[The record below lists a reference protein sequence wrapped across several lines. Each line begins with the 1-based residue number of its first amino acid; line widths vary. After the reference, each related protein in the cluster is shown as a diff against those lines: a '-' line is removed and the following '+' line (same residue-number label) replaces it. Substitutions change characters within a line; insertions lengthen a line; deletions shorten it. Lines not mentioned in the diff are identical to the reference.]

1 MQDLQCWYR
10 ALDLEP
16 GASIEEVNQAHRDL
30 ALVWHP
36 DRLPKDM
43 PRLQEKAH
51 AKLQEINNAR
61 DRLREHVANLPNGK
75 NVGVT
80 SQNAERSNGYSS
92 TSTTTARSNNGSAS
106 TRSTTTTTSTRSTT
120 STNTTTSTRSTR
132 QTAYQQ
138 HTQSRRT
145 QPRPEEIDKPEP
157 QPTVAKYTSAASA
170 QSTRE
175 ASRHHKPKAA
185 PRTPYQRPD
194 LTGVDWSD
202 TSLSERDLSGRN
214 LTNANLSNCDL
225 QDSFLHGT
233 NLQGANLHRANLFRA
248 NLLQANLKGANL
260 RGVNLIG
267 ADLSGADL
275 SGADMTG
282 AKIKVGTK
290 IMVRLMGAN
299 LAGTIMPD
307 GQVHI

>member
-1 MQDLQCWYR
+1 MQDLQCWYK
-10 ALDLEP
+10 ALELEP
-16 GASIEEVNQAHRDL
+16 GASLEEVNQAHRDL

-61 DRLREHVANLPNGK
+61 DRLREYTATQSNGK
-75 NVGVT
+75 AT
-80 SQNAERSNGYSS
+80 STSNGS
-92 TSTTTARSNNGSAS
+92 TV
-106 TRSTTTTTSTRSTT
+106 
-120 STNTTTSTRSTR
+120 TRSTR

-138 HTQSRRT
+138 RT
-145 QPRPEEIDKPEP
+145 QPRRTPPRQEEPQKAQPQPEP
-157 QPTVAKYTSAASA
+157 QQTVTKSNGVAGAASA
-170 QSTRE
+170 QATRE
-175 ASRHHKPKAA
+175 TNRHHKAKTPA
-185 PRTPYQRPD
+185 RTPYQRPD
-194 LTGVDWSD
+194 LSGVDWSD
-202 TSLSERDLSGRN
+202 TDLSERDLSSRN
-214 LTNANLSNCDL
+214 LTNANLSNTDL

-233 NLQGANLHRANLFRA
+233 NLQGANLQKANLFRA
-248 NLLQANLKGANL
+248 NLLQANLSGANL
-260 RGVNLIG
+260 RGANLIG

-275 SGADMTG
+275 SNADMTG

-307 GQVHI
+307 GQVHL